1 MRLSIL
7 VALFAV
13 AALWTHLVDASRDL
27 LATCPP
33 AGFDTLKNFDLK
45 KFVAASP
52 FYVQQQVGG
61 DTFERA
67 AREMAAMHSS

>member
-7 VALFAV
+7 VALFGV
-13 AALWTHLVDASRDL
+13 AALMARVNASRDL

-33 AGFDTLKNFDLK
+33 AGFDTLKSFDLK

-52 FYVQQQVGG
+52 FYVQQQVGA
-61 DTFERA
+61 DN
-67 AREMAAMHSS
+67 